1 MQKFEISTTLYDGE
15 EVTNHFSLTFT
26 PVEDN
31 LYQPVIKVKNAKT
44 GLEFDLKLPK
54 ASYTNIR
61 EIAETLGKEVN
72 PQGVEKIARKV
83 VAILSLMR

>member
-1 MQKFEISTTLYDGE
+1 MQKFEISATLYDGE
-15 EVTNHFSLTFT
+15 EIANHFSLTFI
-26 PVEDN
+26 PVENN

-54 ASYTNIR
+54 ANYANFRDLI
-61 EIAETLGKEVN
+61 ETLGKDVN

-83 VAILSLMR
+83 VAILSLIR